1 MKILID
7 IGHAEGSGAR
17 GNGCEEHELCTVIG
31 RELKAIFEARG
42 DEAVVIDFP
51 DMGNAGDLEATAR
64 EANRHGDA
72 VCGISLHM
80 DCAESAGARGGH
92 VCYVSARGK
101 ELAEAVAGHLCALL
115 PGRAER
121 VVKRTGLYILKHT
134 RAVWVLCE
142 CGFISNAG
150 DCELAKGRPREV
162 ALAIAR
168 GVQEFLRTSNN

>member
-7 IGHAEGSGAR
+7 IGHADGSGAR
-17 GNGCEEHELCTVIG
+17 GNGCEEHELCAVIG
-31 RELKAIFEARG
+31 RELAGIFEARG

-51 DMGNAGDLEATAR
+51 DRGNAGDLAATAR
-64 EANRHGDA
+64 EANRHVDA
-72 VCGISLHM
+72 VCGVSLHM
-80 DCAESAGARGGH
+80 DWAAGEWAKGGH
-92 VCYVSARGK
+92 VCYVSTKGK

-121 VVKRTGLYILKHT
+121 IVKRTGLYILKHT

-150 DCELAKGRPREV
+150 DCALAQGRPREV
-162 ALAIAR
+162 ALAIAL
-168 GVQEFLRTSNN
+168 GVQEFLRKE